1 MNIQAAALSLKVFSL
16 ASLWQ
21 QMIHNATF
29 VSVEICLVD
38 GLLAL
43 KLWAENILCAGIKK
57 ITA

>member
-29 VSVEICLVD
+29 VSVSIRPYIMGLVVYWKE
-38 GLLAL
+38 AY
-43 KLWAENILCAGIKK
+43 
-57 ITA
+57 